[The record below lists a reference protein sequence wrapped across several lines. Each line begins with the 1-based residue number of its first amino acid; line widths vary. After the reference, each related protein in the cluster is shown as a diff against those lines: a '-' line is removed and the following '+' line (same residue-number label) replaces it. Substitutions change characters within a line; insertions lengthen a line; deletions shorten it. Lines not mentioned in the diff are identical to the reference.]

1 MEKNTYYLTMSD
13 GYDIFVRTFKPQQPT
28 KHIHL
33 LHGMA
38 EHSER
43 YEAFAEVLCAQG
55 YYVTTH
61 DHRGHGYTA
70 ENNGTLGYFDL
81 ENGFERVVEDVRE
94 ILQQLTLPQLGK
106 PILFGHSMGSFIARR
121 FIQQYSEHIERL
133 ILSGTGSPKL
143 MHKAGHMLA
152 SQLVHLNGPAEPSK
166 IMDQLSFGSFNAQV
180 PNPKTPFDWLT
191 RDEAEVQKYIN
202 DPYCGFVSTNQL
214 YADLTGALAK
224 LDVPALNAHIRPDLK
239 ILLVSG
245 THDPVG
251 EKQAKGVLKAGQ
263 QLADAGVEHV
273 KVQLFEGMRHELLN
287 EIGKEKVYES
297 ILRWL
302 EHE

>member
-1 MEKNTYYLTMSD
+1 MEKSTFYLTMSD
-13 GYDIFVRTFKPQQPT
+13 GYEVFVRTFKPQNPI

-43 YEAFAEVLCAQG
+43 YEAFAEELCAHG

-70 ENNGTLGYFDL
+70 ANNGILGYLDL
-81 ENGFERVVEDVRE
+81 ENGFERVVNDVRE
-94 ILQQLTLPQLGK
+94 ILSEVNQAELSR
-106 PILFGHSMGSFIARR
+106 PILFGHSMGSFIAHIFAQRH
-121 FIQQYSEHIERL
+121 SEEIERL
-133 ILSGTGSPKL
+133 ILSGTSSPSFI
-143 MHKAGHMLA
+143 HKVGHLLS
-152 SQLVHLNGPAEPSK
+152 SQLVSISGPAEPSK
-166 IMDQLSFGSFNAQV
+166 IMNQLSFASFNAQIKH
-180 PNPKTPFDWLT
+180 PKTDYDWLT
-191 RDEAEVQKYIN
+191 SDEVEVQKYIN
-202 DPYCGFVSTNQL
+202 DPYCGFISTNQL
-214 YADLTGALAK
+214 YADLTGAMAK
-224 LDVPALNAHIRPDLK
+224 IADPAENARIRPDLK

-245 THDPVG
+245 TQDPVG
-251 EKQAKGVLKAGQ
+251 DKDGKGVLKAGQ
-263 QLADAGVEHV
+263 QLVNAGVKHV
-273 KVQLFEGMRHELLN
+273 KVQLFEGMRHEVLN